1 MKERQ
6 ANGQKVTDGETAGRA
21 SRTTTLRILEL
32 IELVCRET
40 SNEVADLSAKLD
52 IPQPT
57 VYRQVDSL
65 VEAGFLARDPAGKL
79 TPGARIR
86 GMLFDSLQNEP
97 AVARRRAVLNK
108 LMLELEETVSLSGP
122 YGLELYYFDRIEY
135 NWPVAYRLGIGDRL
149 PILGS
154 ASGLVFLS
162 TLDPEQAMQIVRDQ
176 RDATKPASQRWET
189 KLLSDLGTIREQG
202 YALDDEIF
210 LRGMIGA
217 AVPILDRA
225 GTPKAFLSTHGLK
238 LRRDMDKMRA
248 EIPLMQ
254 EAAARLTEIFF
265 PKPGAEE
272 TAPRKI
278 GAR

>member
-1 MKERQ
+1 MKVRQ

-97 AVARRRAVLNK
+97 AVARRRAVLNG
-108 LMLELEETVSLSGP
+108 LMLELEETVSLSVP

-135 NWPVAYRLGIGDRL
+135 NWPVAYRLGIGGQAADPGQRLGAGVSQHAGPRTGDADR
-149 PILGS
+149 P
-154 ASGLVFLS
+154 
-162 TLDPEQAMQIVRDQ
+162 R
-176 RDATKPASQRWET
+176 PA
-189 KLLSDLGTIREQG
+189 
-202 YALDDEIF
+202 
-210 LRGMIGA
+210 
-217 AVPILDRA
+217 
-225 GTPKAFLSTHGLK
+225 
-238 LRRDMDKMRA
+238 
-248 EIPLMQ
+248 
-254 EAAARLTEIFF
+254 
-265 PKPGAEE
+265 
-272 TAPRKI
+272 
-278 GAR
+278 